1 LHNGNWSKD
10 APWRSNSSSLCRKC
24 ATVVD
29 YSELFP
35 LACTKSGHRRVDE
48 LHSIDFTQDK
58 GAPILLTLKIDGVK
72 E

>member
-1 LHNGNWSKD
+1 
-10 APWRSNSSSLCRKC
+10 LCRKC

-29 YSELFP
+29 YDELFP

-58 GAPILLTLKIDGVK
+58 GAPILLTPKIDGVK